1 MKNLAVKHF
10 DQKEEDIVDDL
21 ITLGLSR
28 PVGKTLAYLQQ
39 ANEVTSVELEMG
51 TDLRQ
56 PEVSIATKQL
66 EERDWV
72 NEREEKKPGKGRPN
86 KIYSLKVGFNEIIA
100 QLENQQR
107 KAVEEA
113 HARIE
118 RLKEL
123 GK

>member
-28 PVGKTLAYLQQ
+28 PVAKTPAYLQQ
-39 ANEVTSVELEMG
+39 VNEVTSVELETG

-66 EERDWV
+66 EERD
-72 NEREEKKPGKGRPN
+72 
-86 KIYSLKVGFNEIIA
+86 
-100 QLENQQR
+100 
-107 KAVEEA
+107 
-113 HARIE
+113 
-118 RLKEL
+118 
-123 GK
+123 